1 MYALPPLMPFA
12 EFVEQYIH
20 HATPL
25 PLMPGLWPPSEM
37 VFDRLSEGTY
47 PDTGLM
53 THLRARDP
61 VDLVLAVHHRLAS
74 IDAAR
79 QSNGG
84 PLPDDDASLLMVLF
98 ILEMYTA
105 LPGLDNAAWL
115 RFPIDIHLA

>member
-12 EFVEQYIH
+12 DFVEHYIH
-20 HATPL
+20 RANPL

-37 VFDRLSEGTY
+37 VFDRLSAGTY

-53 THLRARDP
+53 THLRACDA

-74 IDAAR
+74 IDAASL
-79 QSNGG
+79 SNGG
-84 PLPDDDASLLMVLF
+84 PLLDDDAQLLMVLF
-98 ILEMYTA
+98 LVEMHTA
-105 LPGLDNAAWL
+105 VPGLDNPVLL